1 MLRRDTLKARP
12 PRAAL
17 ILSHQKWT
25 ELEAGPD
32 PLRSAAIKTELSRQD
47 GLRFSSFT
55 AF

>member
-12 PRAAL
+12 PSAA
-17 ILSHQKWT
+17 QA
-25 ELEAGPD
+25 EAGAD
-32 PLRSAAIKTELSRQD
+32 PLRSAAIKTELCRQD